1 MSHLNH
7 NKKFSNLNHSF
18 RSGFSCDTQLIT
30 ILHDFGKSFDQNLQT
45 DIVYGSKLKGAK
57 SDTHHTNLFIT
68 YRIMIFLIQFLFVA
82 LKLKDSRVLE
92 KEIRR
97 KHANIR
103 EHEVK
108 VTVQI

>member
-1 MSHLNH
+1 M
-7 NKKFSNLNHSF
+7 
-18 RSGFSCDTQLIT
+18 T
-30 ILHDFGKSFDQNLQT
+30 HDSKS
-45 DIVYGSKLKGAK
+45 KGAK

-68 YRIMIFLIQFLFVA
+68 YYYDVLGPIFVCG
-82 LKLKDSRVLE
+82 LKAEGLKRVLK